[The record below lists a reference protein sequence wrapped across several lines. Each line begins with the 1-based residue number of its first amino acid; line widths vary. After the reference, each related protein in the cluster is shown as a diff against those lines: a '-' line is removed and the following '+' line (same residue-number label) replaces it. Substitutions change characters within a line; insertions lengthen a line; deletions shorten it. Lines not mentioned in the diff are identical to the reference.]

1 MFHKAFDLPLKEGLR
16 FERRLFHG
24 LFATSDQKEGE
35 NACFSPIRAFS
46 LDSVLQGWPHLL
58 RSGNQNLRTS
68 KVSLLIERE
77 RYTRPIPSRHFSMK
91 QLPTRSLS
99 QNIVSSYLGLSQSGV
114 AITAHFLAP
123 ITPDFGNGQ

>member
-35 NACFSPIRAFS
+35 NACFRPIRAFS

-68 KVSLLIERE
+68 KVSLLSSLLNENDI
-77 RYTRPIPSRHFSMK
+77 YALFRPGISP
-91 QLPTRSLS
+91 
-99 QNIVSSYLGLSQSGV
+99 
-114 AITAHFLAP
+114 
-123 ITPDFGNGQ
+123 